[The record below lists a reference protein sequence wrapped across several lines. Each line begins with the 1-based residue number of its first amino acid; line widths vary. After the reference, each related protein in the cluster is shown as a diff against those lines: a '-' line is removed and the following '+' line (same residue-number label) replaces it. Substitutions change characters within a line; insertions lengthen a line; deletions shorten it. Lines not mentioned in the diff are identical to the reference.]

1 MNILVVNDDSI
12 HSPGIALLAREA
24 AKLGK
29 VWVVAPAS
37 QCSAMSHRLSINSAM
52 RVERVP
58 DFPAPVEGAWSVT
71 GTPADCVKVALHY
84 ILKEKPDYVFS
95 GINDGYNV
103 GFDIA
108 YSGTLGAAMEAVM
121 NGIPAI
127 AFSNAMRFSLDLP
140 QAHLADIAR
149 KLVEKPLGPGRVW
162 NVNFPQVVP
171 EDLQGIQWDVSI
183 ANLQMYNENYAEE
196 VQPDGSVILTGQ
208 GTPLGPDASVP
219 EGSDIDA
226 LRRGFISIGWI
237 KSAVM

>member
-12 HSPGIALLAREA
+12 HSPGLALLAREA

-52 RVERVP
+52 RVERAA

-103 GFDIA
+103 GYDIA

-127 AFSNAMRFSLDLP
+127 AFSKAMRFSLDLP
-140 QAHLADIAR
+140 QTHLADIAR
-149 KLVEKPLGPGRVW
+149 ELTEKPLGPGWVW
-162 NVNFPQVVP
+162 NVNFPEVAP
-171 EDLQGIQWDVSI
+171 GELQGIARDVTI
-183 ANLQMYNENYAEE
+183 ANTQMYLDNYIAQP
-196 VQPDGSVILTGQ
+196 QPDGSVILTGQ

-226 LRRGFISIGWI
+226 LRRGFISIGRI

>member
-12 HSPGIALLAREA
+12 HSPGLALLAREA
-24 AKLGK
+24 AKLGR

-37 QCSAMSHRLSINSAM
+37 QCSAMSHRLSINAAL
-52 RVERVP
+52 RVERAA
-58 DFPAPVEGAWSVT
+58 DFPAPVEEAWSVS

-84 ILKEKPDYVFS
+84 ILKERPDYVFS

-127 AFSNAMRFSLDLP
+127 AFSTAMRYSLDLP
-140 QAHLADIAR
+140 QAYLADIAR
-149 KLVEKPLGPGRVW
+149 ELMEKPLGPGKVW
-162 NVNFPQVVP
+162 NVNFPEVTP
-171 EDLQGIQWDVSI
+171 GALRGIARDVSI
-183 ANLQMYNENYAEE
+183 ANVQMYNEDYAEE
-196 VQPDGSVILTGQ
+196 VQADGSVILTGQ
-208 GTPLGPDASVP
+208 SAPLGPDAEVP

-226 LRRGFISIGWI
+226 LRNGHISIGWI

>member
-12 HSPGIALLAREA
+12 HSPGLALLAREA

-37 QCSAMSHRLSINSAM
+37 QCSAMSHRLSINAAL
-52 RVERVP
+52 RVERAA
-58 DFPAPVEGAWSVT
+58 DFPAPVEGAWSVA
-71 GTPADCVKVALHY
+71 GTPADCVKVALLCL
-84 ILKEKPDYVFS
+84 LKEKPDYVFS

-103 GFDIA
+103 GYDIA

-121 NGIPAI
+121 NGVPAI
-127 AFSNAMRFSLDLP
+127 AFSNAMRYSLDLP
-140 QAHLADIAR
+140 QTCLSDIAR
-149 KLVEKPLGPGRVW
+149 ELMGKPLGPGKVW
-162 NVNFPQVVP
+162 NVNFPEVTP
-171 EDLQGIQWDVSI
+171 GELRGIARDVTI
-183 ANLQMYNENYAEE
+183 ANMQMYRDSYTAQP
-196 VQPDGSVILTGQ
+196 QPDGSIILTGH
-208 GTPLGPDASVP
+208 GIPMGPGDCAP

>member
-37 QCSAMSHRLSINSAM
+37 QCSAMSHRLSINSPL
-52 RVERVP
+52 RLERVA
-58 DFPAPVEGAWSVT
+58 DFPAPVEDAWSVT

-84 ILKEKPDYVFS
+84 ILKKKPDVVFS

-127 AFSNAMRFSLDLP
+127 AFSNAMHFNLELP
-140 QAHLADIAR
+140 QAHLANIAR
-149 KLVEKPLGPGRVW
+149 ELAAQPLGPGKVW
-162 NVNFPQVVP
+162 NVNFPQVAP
-171 EDLQGIQWDVSI
+171 DQLQGIARDVSI
-183 ANLQMYNENYAEE
+183 AQLQMYNEDYAEE
-196 VQPDGSVILTGQ
+196 IHPDGSVTLTGQ
-208 GTPLGPDASVP
+208 GTSLSPETPVP
-219 EGSDIDA
+219 MGSDIDV
-226 LRRGFISIGWI
+226 LRRGFISIGWV

>member
-52 RVERVP
+52 RVARVP

-103 GFDIA
+103 GYDIA

-127 AFSNAMRFSLDLP
+127 AFSNAMRYPLDLP
-140 QAHLADIAR
+140 HAYLADIAR
-149 KLVEKPLGPGRVW
+149 
-162 NVNFPQVVP
+162 
-171 EDLQGIQWDVSI
+171 
-183 ANLQMYNENYAEE
+183 
-196 VQPDGSVILTGQ
+196 
-208 GTPLGPDASVP
+208 
-219 EGSDIDA
+219 
-226 LRRGFISIGWI
+226 
-237 KSAVM
+237 